1 MKILITGSGT
11 LIGNNIANYLLK
23 KKEFVFAIYN
33 KHKPQNLKR
42 YKNCRLVKA
51 NLEKNIKFNNYF
63 DVLIHCASKIP
74 NDKINKKNFKA
85 NIKMT
90 NNLLKLCK
98 QFKCKRIIYLSTMSV
113 YGKIKN
119 KIVYENLKPKNIDLY
134 GLSKRISENKI
145 LSFAKD
151 NFFVATIFRLPG
163 IVGKNSKYNFL
174 SNTLN
179 KIKNNQPTT
188 ISNLNDKFNNVVHI
202 NNLKK
207 IVYQSI
213 RKEKVSQVYNL
224 ASTKPIKIKSIIN
237 LFYQKLRK
245 DKNYIIQKNKGSSFI
260 ISEKKIRQN
269 SYKLYSTKKSI
280 IEFIK
285 INE

>member
-11 LIGNNIANYLLK
+11 LVGNNIANYLLK
-23 KKEFVFAIYN
+23 KKKFVFAFYN
-33 KHKPQNLKR
+33 RNKPQNLKK
-42 YKNCRLVKA
+42 YNNCRLFRA

-74 NDKINKKNFKA
+74 NDKINKKNFKV

-113 YGKIKN
+113 YGEIKS

-151 NFFVATIFRLPG
+151 NFSVATIFRLPG
-163 IVGKNSKYNFL
+163 IVGKDSKYNFL

-179 KIKNNQPTT
+179 KIKSNQPIT
-188 ISNLNDKFNNVVHI
+188 ISNPNNKFNNVVHI
-202 NNLKK
+202 NNLQE
-207 IVYQSI
+207 IVYQSLK
-213 RKEKVSQVYNL
+213 KEKLSQIYNL
-224 ASTKPIKIKSIIN
+224 CSTKPIKIKSIIN
-237 LFYQKLRK
+237 LFYEKLRIE
-245 DKNYIIQKNKGSSFI
+245 KNYTIAKSKSGSFI
-260 ISEKKIRQN
+260 ICKKKISKN
-269 SYKLYSTKKSI
+269 GYKLYSTKKSI

>member
-113 YGKIKN
+113 YGEIKS

-151 NFFVATIFRLPG
+151 NFSVATIFRLPG
-163 IVGKNSKYNFL
+163 IVGKDSKYNFL

-202 NNLKK
+202 NNLQE
-207 IVYQSI
+207 IVYQSV
-213 RKEKVSQVYNL
+213 RKEKLSQIYNL
-224 ASTKPIKIKSIIN
+224 SSTKPIKIKSIIN

-245 DKNYIIQKNKGSSFI
+245 DKNYSIKINKGSSFI

>member
-23 KKEFVFAIYN
+23 KKKFIFAIYN

-98 QFKCKRIIYLSTMSV
+98 KFKCKRIIYLSTMSV
-113 YGKIKN
+113 YGEIKS

-145 LSFAKD
+145 LSFAKE
-151 NFFVATIFRLPG
+151 NFSVATIFRLPG
-163 IVGKNSKYNFL
+163 IVGKDSKYNFL

-179 KIKNNQPTT
+179 KIKNNQPIT
-188 ISNLNDKFNNVVHI
+188 ISNLNDNFNNVVHI
-202 NNLKK
+202 NNLQE

-213 RKEKVSQVYNL
+213 RKEKLSQIYNL
-224 ASTKPIKIKSIIN
+224 SSIKPIKIKSVIK
-237 LFYQKLRK
+237 LFYQKLGK
-245 DKNYIIQKNKGSSFI
+245 EKNYVIQKKEGGSFI
-260 ISEKKIRQN
+260 ICPKKIKEN
-269 SYKLYSTKKSI
+269 DYKLYSTKKSI
-280 IEFIK
+280 IEFIN

>member
-113 YGKIKN
+113 YGTIKGKN
-119 KIVYENLKPKNIDLY
+119 VNENLKPNNIDLY
-134 GLSKRISENKI
+134 GLSKRVSENKI
-145 LSFAKD
+145 ITFA
-151 NFFVATIFRLPG
+151 VALDI
-163 IVGKNSKYNFL
+163 
-174 SNTLN
+174 
-179 KIKNNQPTT
+179 
-188 ISNLNDKFNNVVHI
+188 
-202 NNLKK
+202 
-207 IVYQSI
+207 
-213 RKEKVSQVYNL
+213 
-224 ASTKPIKIKSIIN
+224 
-237 LFYQKLRK
+237 
-245 DKNYIIQKNKGSSFI
+245 
-260 ISEKKIRQN
+260 
-269 SYKLYSTKKSI
+269 
-280 IEFIK
+280 
-285 INE
+285 

>member
-33 KHKPQNLKR
+33 KNKPQNLKR

-113 YGKIKN
+113 YGEIKS

-134 GLSKRISENKI
+134 GLSKKISENKI

-151 NFFVATIFRLPG
+151 NFSVATIFRLPG
-163 IVGKNSKYNFL
+163 IVGKDSKYNFL

-179 KIKNNQPTT
+179 KIKNNQPIT
-188 ISNLNDKFNNVVHI
+188 ISNPNNKFNNVVHI
-202 NNLKK
+202 NNLQE
-207 IVYQSI
+207 IVYQSLK
-213 RKEKVSQVYNL
+213 KEKLSQIYNL
-224 ASTKPIKIKSIIN
+224 CSTKPIKIESIIN
-237 LFYQKLRK
+237 LFYQKIRK
-245 DKNYIIQKNKGSSFI
+245 DKNYIIQKDKGSSFI

>member
-42 YKNCRLVKA
+42 YKNCRLVKS

-63 DVLIHCASKIP
+63 NVLIHCASKIP

-90 NNLLKLCK
+90 DNLLKLCK
-98 QFKCKRIIYLSTMSV
+98 KYKCKRIIYLSTMSV
-113 YGKIKN
+113 YGKIKS
-119 KIVYENLKPKNIDLY
+119 KIVHENLNAQNIDLY
-134 GLSKRISENKI
+134 GLSKKISENSF
-145 LSFAKD
+145 LHFAKN
-151 NFFVATIFRLPG
+151 NFSTATIFRLCG
-163 IVGKNSKYNFL
+163 VVGKDSKYNFL

-179 KIKNNQPTT
+179 KIKNNQPIT
-188 ISNLNDKFNNVVHI
+188 ISNINNKFNNVVNI
-202 NNLKK
+202 NNLREIIYK
-207 IVYQSI
+207 SI
-213 RKEKVSQVYNL
+213 RKEKMSRIYNL
-224 ASTKPIKIKSIIN
+224 CSTKPIKIKSIIN
-237 LFYQKLRK
+237 LFYQKLVK
-245 DKNYIIQKNKGSSFI
+245 KKNYIVQKNKGSSFI
-260 ISEKKIRQN
+260 ICGKKIRKN
-269 SYKLYSTKKSI
+269 GYKLYSTKKSI

>member
-113 YGKIKN
+113 YGEIKS
-119 KIVYENLKPKNIDLY
+119 KIVYENLNAKNIDLY
-134 GLSKRISENKI
+134 GLSKKISENRI
-145 LSFAKD
+145 LHFAKN
-151 NFFVATIFRLPG
+151 NFSTATVFRLCG
-163 IVGKNSKYNFL
+163 VVGKDSKYNFL

-179 KIKNNQPTT
+179 KIRNNKPIT
-188 ISNLNDKFNNVVHI
+188 ISNINNKFNNVINI
-202 NNLKK
+202 NNLQEIIYK
-207 IVYQSI
+207 SI
-213 RKEKVSQVYNL
+213 RKEKTSQIYNL
-224 ASTKPIKIKSIIN
+224 CSTKPIKIKSIIN
-237 LFYQKLRK
+237 LFYQKLGK
-245 DKNYIIQKNKGSSFI
+245 KKNYLVQKNKGSSFI
-260 ISEKKIRQN
+260 ICVKKIRKN
-269 SYKLYSTKKSI
+269 GYILYSTKKSI

>member
-23 KKEFVFAIYN
+23 KKKFIFAIYN

-42 YKNCRLVKA
+42 HKNCRLVKA
-51 NLEKNIKFNNYF
+51 DLEKKIKFNNYF

-90 NNLLKLCK
+90 NNILKLCK
-98 QFKCKRIIYLSTMSV
+98 KFKCKRIIYLSTMSV
-113 YGKIKN
+113 YGEIKSKI
-119 KIVYENLKPKNIDLY
+119 IYENLKPKNINLY

-145 LSFAKD
+145 LSFAKK
-151 NFFVATIFRLPG
+151 NSSVATVFRLPG
-163 IVGKNSKYNFL
+163 IVGKDSKYNFL
-174 SNTLN
+174 SNTLS
-179 KIKNNQPTT
+179 KIKNNQPIT

-202 NNLKK
+202 NNLQE
-207 IVYQSI
+207 IVYKSI
-213 RKEKVSQVYNL
+213 RKEKLSQIYNL
-224 ASTKPIKIKSIIN
+224 SSIKPIKIKSVMK
-237 LFYQKLRK
+237 LFYQKLGK
-245 DKNYIIQKNKGSSFI
+245 EKNYAVQKKGGVSFI
-260 ISEKKIRQN
+260 ICPKKIKEN
-269 SYKLYSTKKSI
+269 NYKLYSTKKSI

>member
-51 NLEKNIKFNNYF
+51 DLEKNIKFNNYF

-113 YGKIKN
+113 YGEIKS

-151 NFFVATIFRLPG
+151 YFSVATIFRLPG
-163 IVGKNSKYNFL
+163 IVGKDSKYNFL

-179 KIKNNQPTT
+179 KIKNNQPIT
-188 ISNLNDKFNNVVHI
+188 ISNPNNKFNNVVHI
-202 NNLKK
+202 NNLQE
-207 IVYQSI
+207 IVYQSLK
-213 RKEKVSQVYNL
+213 KEKLSQIYNL
-224 ASTKPIKIKSIIN
+224 CSTKPIKIESIIN
-237 LFYQKLRK
+237 LFYQKIRK
-245 DKNYIIQKNKGSSFI
+245 DKNYIIQKDKGSSFI

>member
-74 NDKINKKNFKA
+74 NDKINKKNFKS

-113 YGKIKN
+113 YGEIKS

-145 LSFAKD
+145 LSFAKK
-151 NFFVATIFRLPG
+151 NSSVATVFRLPG
-163 IVGKNSKYNFL
+163 IVGKDSKYNFL

-179 KIKNNQPTT
+179 KIKNNQPIT
-188 ISNLNDKFNNVVHI
+188 ISNPNNNFNNVVHI
-202 NNLKK
+202 NNLQE
-207 IVYQSI
+207 IVYKSI
-213 RKEKVSQVYNL
+213 RKEKLSQIYNL
-224 ASTKPIKIKSIIN
+224 SSTKPIKIKSIIN
-237 LFYQKLRK
+237 LCYQKIRK
-245 DKNYIIQKNKGSSFI
+245 DKNYSIQKNKGSSFI

-269 SYKLYSTKKSI
+269 SYILYSTKKSI

>member
-23 KKEFVFAIYN
+23 KKEFVFAMYN
-33 KHKPQNLKR
+33 KHMPQNLKR

-113 YGKIKN
+113 YGEIKS
-119 KIVYENLKPKNIDLY
+119 KIVYENLKPKNVDLY
-134 GLSKRISENKI
+134 GMSKRISENKI

-151 NFFVATIFRLPG
+151 NFSVATIFRLPG
-163 IVGKNSKYNFL
+163 IVGKDSKYNFL

-188 ISNLNDKFNNVVHI
+188 ISNLNGKFNNVINI
-202 NNLKK
+202 NNLQEIIYK
-207 IVYQSI
+207 SI
-213 RKEKVSQVYNL
+213 RKEKTSQIYNL
-224 ASTKPIKIKSIIN
+224 CSTKPIKIKSIIN
-237 LFYQKLRK
+237 LFYQKLGK
-245 DKNYIIQKNKGSSFI
+245 KKNYLVQKNKGSSFI
-260 ISEKKIRQN
+260 ICGKKIRKN
-269 SYKLYSTKKSI
+269 GYILYSTKKSI

>member
-23 KKEFVFAIYN
+23 KKKFIFAIYN

-42 YKNCRLVKA
+42 YKNCKLVKA
-51 NLEKNIKFNNYF
+51 DLEKKIKFNNYF

-98 QFKCKRIIYLSTMSV
+98 KFKCKRIIYLSTMSV
-113 YGKIKN
+113 YGKIKS

-134 GLSKRISENKI
+134 GLSKKISENKI
-145 LSFAKD
+145 LSFAKK
-151 NFFVATIFRLPG
+151 NFSVATVFRLPG
-163 IVGKNSKYNFL
+163 IVGKDSKYNFL

-179 KIKNNQPTT
+179 KIKNNQPIT

-202 NNLKK
+202 NNLQE
-207 IVYQSI
+207 IVYQSV
-213 RKEKVSQVYNL
+213 RKEKLSQIYNL
-224 ASTKPIKIKSIIN
+224 SSIKPIKIKSVIK
-237 LFYQKLRK
+237 LFYQKLAK
-245 DKNYIIQKNKGSSFI
+245 EKNYVIQKKRGGSFI
-260 ISEKKIRQN
+260 ICQKKIKEN
-269 SYKLYSTKKSI
+269 DYKLYSTKKSI
-280 IEFIK
+280 IEFIN
-285 INE
+285 INK

>member
-113 YGKIKN
+113 YGEIKS

-163 IVGKNSKYNFL
+163 IVGKDSKYNFL
-174 SNTLN
+174 SNILN

-188 ISNLNDKFNNVVHI
+188 ISNLNDKFNNAVHI

-224 ASTKPIKIKSIIN
+224 ASTKPIKVKSIIN
-237 LFYQKLRK
+237 LMYQQSGKEI
-245 DKNYIIQKNKGSSFI
+245 NYSIQKSKSPSFI
-260 ISEKKIRQN
+260 ISEKKIRKN
-269 SYKLYSTKKSI
+269 GYKLYSTKKSI
-280 IEFIK
+280 IEFVR
-285 INE
+285 NN

>member
-23 KKEFVFAIYN
+23 KKKFIFAIYN

-98 QFKCKRIIYLSTMSV
+98 KFKCNRIIYLSTMSV
-113 YGKIKN
+113 YGEIKS

-145 LSFAKD
+145 LSFAKE
-151 NFFVATIFRLPG
+151 NFSVATIFRLPG
-163 IVGKNSKYNFL
+163 IVGKDSKYNFL

-179 KIKNNQPTT
+179 KIKNNQPIT
-188 ISNLNDKFNNVVHI
+188 ISNLNGKFNNVVHI
-202 NNLKK
+202 NNLQE
-207 IVYQSI
+207 IVYQSV

>member
-1 MKILITGSGT
+1 
-11 LIGNNIANYLLK
+11 
-23 KKEFVFAIYN
+23 
-33 KHKPQNLKR
+33 
-42 YKNCRLVKA
+42 
-51 NLEKNIKFNNYF
+51 
-63 DVLIHCASKIP
+63 
-74 NDKINKKNFKA
+74 
-85 NIKMT
+85 
-90 NNLLKLCK
+90 
-98 QFKCKRIIYLSTMSV
+98 MSV

>member
-23 KKEFVFAIYN
+23 KKKFIFAIYN

-98 QFKCKRIIYLSTMSV
+98 KFKCNRIIYLSTMSV
-113 YGKIKN
+113 YGEIKS

-145 LSFAKD
+145 LSFAKE
-151 NFFVATIFRLPG
+151 NFSVATIFRLPG
-163 IVGKNSKYNFL
+163 IVGKDSKYNFL

-179 KIKNNQPTT
+179 KIKNNQPIT
-188 ISNLNDKFNNVVHI
+188 ISNLNDNFNNVVHI
-202 NNLKK
+202 NNLQE

-213 RKEKVSQVYNL
+213 RKEKLSQIYNL
-224 ASTKPIKIKSIIN
+224 SSIKPIKIKSVIK
-237 LFYQKLRK
+237 LFYQKLGK
-245 DKNYIIQKNKGSSFI
+245 EKNYVIQKKGGGSFI
-260 ISEKKIRQN
+260 ICPKKIKEN
-269 SYKLYSTKKSI
+269 DYKLYSTKKSI

>member
-113 YGKIKN
+113 YGEIKS

-163 IVGKNSKYNFL
+163 IVGKDSKYNFL

-179 KIKNNQPTT
+179 KIKNNQPIT
-188 ISNLNDKFNNVVHI
+188 ISNPNNKFNNVVHI
-202 NNLKK
+202 NNLQE
-207 IVYQSI
+207 IVYQSLK
-213 RKEKVSQVYNL
+213 KEKLSQIYNL
-224 ASTKPIKIKSIIN
+224 CSTKPIKIESIIN
-237 LFYQKLRK
+237 LFYQKIRK
-245 DKNYIIQKNKGSSFI
+245 DKNYIIQKDKGSSFI